1 MKKVGYIALISILIL
16 QSGGLWVYFKCKQ
29 FEIQYRMFTS
39 MHSDQLEYQKI
50 SLSISEY
57 SKCKLNKREMNYQGK
72 LYDIKSVEIHAD
84 QVDVLVVH
92 DKEEEGIKE
101 RIEILFQKKGTQ
113 EKGFLTV
120 LEKLSTLN
128 YTCPETY
135 FVLKPDRVKKN
146 FINCSEG
153 ILTSEKEITTPPPK
167 VI

>member
-1 MKKVGYIALISILIL
+1 
-16 QSGGLWVYFKCKQ
+16 
-29 FEIQYRMFTS
+29 MFTS

-101 RIEILFQKKGTQ
+101 RIEILFQKKGAQ

-128 YTCPETY
+128 YTCPGSY
-135 FVLKPDRVKKN
+135 FTLTPRMIRKYFTN
-146 FINCSEG
+146 SSEG